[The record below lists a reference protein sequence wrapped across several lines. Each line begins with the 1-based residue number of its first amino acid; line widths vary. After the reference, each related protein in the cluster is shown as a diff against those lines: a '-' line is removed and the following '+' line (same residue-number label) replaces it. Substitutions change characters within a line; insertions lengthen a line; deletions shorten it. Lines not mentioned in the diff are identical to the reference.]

1 MACWFYGGVDYQ
13 NEWKGKG
20 DWVELLGLILIHIM
34 NDKVSTCFRGI
45 KTHKSVSDYYWQLF
59 QSVFLTSST
68 FDLL

>member
-1 MACWFYGGVDYQ
+1 MLFGVVDDQ
-13 NEWKGKG
+13 NKWKGKG
-20 DWVELLGLILIHIM
+20 DQVELFVLILIHIM

-45 KTHKSVSDYYWQLF
+45 KTHKSVSNYYWQLF